1 MSELFILEAFR
12 KCGEKPVTVRI
23 MKNKYS
29 GENAGY
35 CFVNF
40 LTDDAALDAMH
51 KLNGKP
57 IPNTNPVA
65 RFRLNSASNSYKSAG
80 SEREFSVWVGDLSS
94 DVDDYSLYKVFSTK
108 YTSIKTAKVIIDNSG
123 FSKGYGFVR
132 FGIEE
137 EQKAALWEMNG
148 FLGLGTRPIKICNA
162 VPKPKGELDSPTS
175 VQASYGYDS
184 SIANQLIADPS
195 AQYTYDASANYWQ
208 GYNAWQNYYDQGG
221 DPSAYYQQ
229 SLQQAHSNPQTLAQ
243 HAEAWSQS
251 VTNYERQKREE
262 EENKL
267 VEHQNVLDVDK
278 MNREMVERDKNLW
291 DALESSKWL
300 PLDMLETY

>member
-1 MSELFILEAFR
+1 MVNEL
-12 KCGEKPVTVRI
+12 EKPLNI
-23 MKNKYS
+23 L
-29 GENAGY
+29 
-35 CFVNF
+35 C
-40 LTDDAALDAMH
+40 LTDV
-51 KLNGKP
+51 
-57 IPNTNPVA
+57 I
-65 RFRLNSASNSYKSAG
+65 FR
-80 SEREFSVWVGDLSS
+80 VGDLSS
-94 DVDDYSLYKVFSTK
+94 DVDDYSLYKVFSSK

-148 FLGLGTRPIKICNA
+148 YLGLGTRPIKICNA
-162 VPKPKGELDSPTS
+162 VPKPKGESDPTS
-175 VQASYGYDS
+175 SVSTSYGYAASTASQHSAEPS
-184 SIANQLIADPS
+184 SQSQYAYDPS
-195 AQYTYDASANYWQ
+195 TNYWQ

-221 DPSAYYQQ
+221 DSTAYYQQ

-251 VTNYERQKREE
+251 VTNYERQQREE

-267 VEHQNVLDVDK
+267 IEHQHVLNTEK
-278 MNREMVERDKNLW
+278 MNREMVERDRNLW

-300 PLDMLETY
+300 PIEMLETF